1 MVRSRNDS
9 RSNFARSQH
18 ANASPKRLQ
27 LRLRTAT
34 MTDHLTELTT
44 AAQNPA
50 ILTRFRAKIHRS
62 PDLDCWLW
70 TGAISGK
77 GHGRFW
83 IRDDLVVIAHRFA
96 WLVDQ
101 LDHGHAVTAMPAV
114 ISHDCDNPICQ
125 NPAHLRVGTATS
137 NRREWAARRTVP
149 GSPLRDLRGARGRA
163 IALRNAAK
171 TRADLAAVID
181 DGLGDID
188 HFQDQLW

>member
-1 MVRSRNDS
+1 
-9 RSNFARSQH
+9 
-18 ANASPKRLQ
+18 
-27 LRLRTAT
+27 

-70 TGAISGK
+70 TGAISGR

-83 IRDDLVVIAHRFA
+83 ITNILVVIAHRFS

-101 LDHGHAVTAMPAV
+101 LERGQIVTKMPAV

-125 NPAHLRVGTATS
+125 NPAHLVSMKSG
-137 NRREWAARRTVP
+137 
-149 GSPLRDLRGARGRA
+149 LRDQNNGVLRHQSARPES
-163 IALRNAAK
+163 
-171 TRADLAAVID
+171 
-181 DGLGDID
+181 GLNEVRS
-188 HFQDQLW
+188 

>member
-1 MVRSRNDS
+1 
-9 RSNFARSQH
+9 
-18 ANASPKRLQ
+18 
-27 LRLRTAT
+27 

-70 TGAISGK
+70 TGAISGR

-83 IRDDLVVIAHRFA
+83 ITNILVVIAHRFS

-101 LDHGHAVTAMPAV
+101 LERGQIVTKMPAV

-171 TRADLAAVID
+171 TEADLTKVTDEGMGAVD
-181 DGLGDID
+181 RL
-188 HFQDQLW
+188 QEPLW

>member
-1 MVRSRNDS
+1 
-9 RSNFARSQH
+9 
-18 ANASPKRLQ
+18 
-27 LRLRTAT
+27 
-34 MTDHLTELTT
+34 MTNHLTELTT

-62 PDLDCWLW
+62 PDLECWLW

-101 LDHGHAVTAMPAV
+101 LDHGHAVTAMPTLV
-114 ISHDCDNPICQ
+114 SHDCDNPICQ
-125 NPAHLRVGTATS
+125 NPAHLRVGTATT
-137 NRREWAARRTVP
+137 NRREWAARRDVP

-163 IALRNAAK
+163 EALRNAAK
-171 TRADLAAVID
+171 TRATDLTAVID
-181 DGLGDID
+181 DGKGAVDRL
-188 HFQDQLW
+188 QEQLW

>member
-1 MVRSRNDS
+1 MKSRNDS

-18 ANASPKRLQ
+18 ENASPKRQ
-27 LRLRTAT
+27 HLRLRTAT

-101 LDHGHAVTAMPAV
+101 LDHGHAVTSMPTLV
-114 ISHDCDNPICQ
+114 SHDCDNPICQ
-125 NPAHLRVGTATS
+125 NPAHLRVGTATT
-137 NRREWAARRTVP
+137 NRREWAARRDVP

-163 IALRNAAK
+163 EALRNAAK
-171 TRADLAAVID
+171 TRATDLTAVID
-181 DGLGDID
+181 DGKGAVDRL
-188 HFQDQLW
+188 QEQLW